1 MSPLIIAGAVIAFVI
16 IGIVKLLT
24 GTNLVPKK
32 YAPLLVMGLG
42 AVVGGVGYL
51 FHLNVPAGINFWDAC
66 LTGIA
71 VGGVSAVLYDAVKGL
86 KG

>member
-1 MSPLIIAGAVIAFVI
+1 MSPLIIAGIVIAFVI
-16 IGIVKLLT
+16 IGVVKILT
-24 GTNLVPKK
+24 KTNIVPKK
-32 YAPLLVMGLG
+32 YAPLAVMGIG
-42 AVVGGVGYL
+42 AIVAGAGYL
-51 FHLNVPAGINFWDAC
+51 FHWNVPVGVNFVDAC